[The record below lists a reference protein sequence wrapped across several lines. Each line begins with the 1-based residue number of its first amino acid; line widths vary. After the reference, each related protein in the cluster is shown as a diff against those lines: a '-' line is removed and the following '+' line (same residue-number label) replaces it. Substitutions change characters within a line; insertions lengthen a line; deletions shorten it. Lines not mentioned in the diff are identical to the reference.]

1 MRNGLRVG
9 DLLSDF
15 DSFASRLRQLAL
27 DGQRR
32 FARFD
37 YDVEAEIASYREIAE
52 QVRPFVMD
60 TVHALNSWA
69 AEGRQILV
77 EGANATML
85 DLDFGTYPYVTS
97 SNPSIGGVLIGLG
110 LAPRRLGAI
119 VGVAKAYTTRV
130 GAGPYP
136 TEIFGDLAENL
147 REVGAEY
154 GTTTGRP
161 RRVGWL
167 DLVALRYATDIN
179 GFTQLNLTKLD
190 VLDGLE
196 EIKVGVAYRDGATG
210 ERLATVPADI
220 ETLARVE
227 VEYETLPGWQQDI
240 SKVRTW
246 DDLPE
251 NAKKYVQFIED
262 NVGVHCKWIGVG
274 PGRDAVIIKPQGASQ

>member
-1 MRNGLRVG
+1 MG

-15 DSFASRLRQLAL
+15 DSFALRLRQLAL

-32 FARFD
+32 FANFD
-37 YDVEAEIASYREIAE
+37 YDVEKEVAAYREIAE
-52 QVRPFVMD
+52 QIRPFVTD
-60 TVHALNSWA
+60 TVQALNSWA
-69 AEGRQILV
+69 SSGRQILV

-85 DLDFGTYPYVTS
+85 DIDFGTYPYVTS

-110 LAPRRLGAI
+110 LAPKRLGSI

-136 TEIFGDLAENL
+136 TEIFGDLAEQL

-167 DLVALRYATDIN
+167 DLVALRYANDIN

-190 VLDGLE
+190 VLDGLD
-196 EIKVGVAYRDGATG
+196 EIKVGVTYHDGKTG
-210 ERLATVPADI
+210 EKLSTVPADI
-220 ETLARVE
+220 DTLARVE
-227 VEYETLPGWQQDI
+227 VEYETLPGWRQDI
-240 SKVRTW
+240 SKARSW
-246 DDLPE
+246 EELPE
-251 NAKKYVQFIED
+251 NAQKYVQFIED
-262 NVGVHCKWIGVG
+262 RIGVHVKWIGVG
-274 PGRDAVIIKPQGASQ
+274 PGRDAVVIKPQ